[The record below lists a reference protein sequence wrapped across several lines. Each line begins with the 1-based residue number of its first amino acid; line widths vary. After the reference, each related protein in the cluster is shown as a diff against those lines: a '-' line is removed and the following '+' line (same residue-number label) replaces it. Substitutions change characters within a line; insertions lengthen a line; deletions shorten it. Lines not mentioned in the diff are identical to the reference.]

1 MEPVPS
7 ETHNGNVSP
16 MCVVVINTIN
26 GEKKERKISLTTPCI
41 LDEKEL
47 GSWYIMFTIES
58 RGNQWKGESAQ
69 HLML

>member
-1 MEPVPS
+1 MLS
-7 ETHNGNVSP
+7 
-16 MCVVVINTIN
+16 
-26 GEKKERKISLTTPCI
+26 TPCI

-47 GSWYIMFTIES
+47 GSWYIMFTMES